1 MVTMEELLVR
11 LPVLRE
17 SYAYPPGRLVPDN
30 DNCEDVVIVGEVRLK
45 MDVPTTAQW
54 QQESVRSRYSSVA
67 VDRYHAQLLL
77 SDHAGERLHGLLSV
91 IAWGYVSGTDSRIR
105 SGRAMGKTRIVI
117 QGAGAKI
124 PQELPFIDQQ
134 LDQARQAAQAG
145 DLAAALAAAASIK
158 FLGLSFASK
167 LVMKMRPDIAV
178 VLDSVINER
187 FLDRAIPAL
196 ANFHGSMASTSKIGM
211 RRNQKRYTDWC
222 NWCRD
227 LAAELNAR
235 QSTWR
240 DWDGSTQ
247 QWRAVD
253 VERAFFAM
261 A

>member
-117 QGAGAKI
+117 Q
-124 PQELPFIDQQ
+124 
-134 LDQARQAAQAG
+134 
-145 DLAAALAAAASIK
+145 ALA
-158 FLGLSFASK
+158 
-167 LVMKMRPDIAV
+167 P
-178 VLDSVINER
+178 R
-187 FLDRAIPAL
+187 F
-196 ANFHGSMASTSKIGM
+196 
-211 RRNQKRYTDWC
+211 RRNCHLLINSSTRRARLRRPAILPPRWLRQRRSSSWD
-222 NWCRD
+222 CR
-227 LAAELNAR
+227 LPA
-235 QSTWR
+235 SW
-240 DWDGSTQ
+240 
-247 QWRAVD
+247 
-253 VERAFFAM
+253 
-261 A
+261 